1 MRCPGCGTDV
11 GVGQKFCMECGAS
24 LRGVADVTGEVPVV
38 SGAQRATDDPTQPLR
53 PVPPPPPPERDVT
66 APLVVVEATDAPVVD
81 TGELRY
87 PPGSPA
93 TYEPAAPPPAKR
105 RFRLRPLLLLTL
117 LAAGATVV
125 GVLSQVVEIDPALD
139 AGAPGYMVND
149 FGTNNT
155 LAALLA
161 AGMMVVGGL
170 VWCAGHHWGAGL
182 AGGAGASLAGWV
194 ALVLGVAEWR
204 LADGVTAG
212 SEVSRSPGFWILG
225 GAGAL
230 GVLVL
235 LASIARAGRLRRA
248 GLDPWVAALAAMAFI
263 IAAGGPAIPQ
273 DSSDWTG
280 NWSTESLSVELPTA
294 FFVGRAVQLGLL
306 ALCGVVGCL
315 LVRRWGLGL
324 AVGGALSSGW
334 LLVTAATD
342 RTDSPIGPAYA
353 NPGYTTLEPH
363 AVTVV
368 GFSLVGF
375 FCLVAIVMALLDA
388 GR

>member
-11 GVGQKFCMECGAS
+11 AVGQKFCMECGAS

-38 SGAQRATDDPTQPLR
+38 SGAQRVTDEPTQPLR
-53 PVPPPPPPERDVT
+53 RVPPPPAPDRDVT

-81 TGELRY
+81 TGEMRY
-87 PPGSPA
+87 APA
-93 TYEPAAPPPAKR
+93 PAAPHEPAGPEPAR
-105 RFRLRPLLLLTL
+105 QGFRLRPLLLLTV
-117 LAAGATVV
+117 LAAGATVA
-125 GVLSQVVEIDPALD
+125 GVLTQVVEIDPALD
-139 AGAPGYMVND
+139 AGAPGYMIND

-155 LAALLA
+155 VAALLA
-161 AGMMVVGGL
+161 AGLMVVGGL

-194 ALVLGVAEWR
+194 ALVLGVAEWQ
-204 LADGVTAG
+204 LADGDAAG
-212 SEVSRSPGFWILG
+212 SAVGRSPGFWILSA
-225 GAGAL
+225 AGAL

-248 GLDPWVAALAAMAFI
+248 GLDPWVAALAAMSFI
-263 IAAGGPAIPQ
+263 IAAGGPLIPP
-273 DSSDWTG
+273 DRADWSV
-280 NWSTESLSVELPTA
+280 NWSSESLPVELPTA
-294 FFVGRAVQLGLL
+294 FFAGRAVQLGLL
-306 ALCGVVGCL
+306 AVCGVVGCL

-342 RTDSPIGPAYA
+342 RTDKPIGPAYA